1 MPEDPDAPAG
11 PKIEVAFA
19 VVPAVARNAAADP
32 LFVLAGGPGQA
43 ASQVIGTTMP
53 IFAQLNARRDLVF
66 IDQRGT
72 GRSNRLDC
80 PDSDA
85 TLAGRLDPK
94 RQLDDLKRCL
104 RALRSDTRQYATWI
118 AVRDF
123 DAIRQRLGA
132 ERINLWGA
140 SYGTRAALEYLRQYP
155 QHVRTVVLDGPA
167 PPDMML
173 PLAFAIDADAA
184 LSRLAVTCSA
194 DARCNSRYPDFE
206 ARIEALVR
214 RARAGFDISVND
226 PVTGRPQPLHVDLAL
241 IASLL
246 RVPLYVPSLA
256 ALLPYALAA
265 AAGGGDYGP
274 LVTLSAAVTGRMQ
287 ENLALGMHFA
297 VVCAE
302 DMPLLS
308 RGRDGAAAQTR
319 FGTTFAD
326 LYTEACTNVVDTPG
340 AGRVLPSVAL
350 RRPGADPVRRARPGD
365 TTTPWRGTG
374 RAARP
379 RAPCDRALSWPRR
392 QRTGLRTAPDHAVRA
407 HRRHRCARP
416 VLPGEAAGAVILRT
430 GGNHAGCTAGRPAMI
445 EARQL
450 AKSFLARIHGARA
463 HVNAVVDV
471 GFEAPRRRD
480 QRAVRSATVP
490 ARRRRCG

>member
-1 MPEDPDAPAG
+1 MRLYPPLLIIAIALSLCACRPAAQRADGLEPCRLPGIEREIRCGTVSMPEDPDAPAG

-19 VVPAVARNAAADP
+19 VVPAVARNAGADP
-32 LFVLAGGPGQA
+32 IFVLAGGPGQA
-43 ASQVIGTTMP
+43 ASQVIGMTMP
-53 IFAQLNARRDLVF
+53 IFAELNARRDLVF

-94 RQLDDLKRCL
+94 QQLDALKRCL

-155 QHVRTVVLDGPA
+155 QHVRTVVLDGAA
-167 PPDMML
+167 PPDMAL
-173 PLAFAIDADAA
+173 PLAFAIDADTA
-184 LSRLAVTCSA
+184 LSRLVVACRA
-194 DARCNSRYPDFE
+194 DARCKSRYPEFE
-206 ARIEALVR
+206 TRIETLAR
-214 RARAGFDISVND
+214 RARAGYDINVND
-226 PVTGRPQPLHVDLAL
+226 PMTGRPQPLHVDTAL

-265 AAGGGDYGP
+265 AGGDDYGP

-297 VVCAE
+297 VICAE
-302 DMPLLS
+302 DMPLL
-308 RGRDGAAAQTR
+308 GHGGDPAVAQTR

-326 LYTEACTNVVDTPG
+326 QYAEACANVSTRPVPDAFYQVPPSEVPVLILSGGLDPATPPRHG
-340 AGRVLPSVAL
+340 TALAERLGRARHLIAPHLGHGVSAQACAPRLITQFV
-350 RRPGADPVRRARPGD
+350 RGADVDALDPSCLEKLPAPSFFEPVE
-365 TTTPWRGTG
+365 TTQVSPP
-374 RAARP
+374 AVP
-379 RAPCDRALSWPRR
+379 R
-392 QRTGLRTAPDHAVRA
+392 
-407 HRRHRCARP
+407 
-416 VLPGEAAGAVILRT
+416 
-430 GGNHAGCTAGRPAMI
+430 
-445 EARQL
+445 
-450 AKSFLARIHGARA
+450 
-463 HVNAVVDV
+463 
-471 GFEAPRRRD
+471 
-480 QRAVRSATVP
+480 
-490 ARRRRCG
+490 

>member
-32 LFVLAGGPGQA
+32 IFILAGGPGQA
-43 ASQVIGTTMP
+43 ASQVIGMTMP
-53 IFAQLNARRDLVF
+53 IFAELNARRDLVF
-66 IDQRGT
+66 VDQRGT

-94 RQLDDLKRCL
+94 QQIDDLKRCL

-140 SYGTRAALEYLRQYP
+140 SYGTRAALEYLRQFP

-167 PPDMML
+167 PPDMVL

-184 LSRLAVTCSA
+184 LSHLAIACRA
-194 DARCNSRYPDFE
+194 DARCSSRYPDFE

-214 RARAGFDISVND
+214 RARTGYDIIVND
-226 PVTGRPQPLHVDLAL
+226 PVTGRPQPLHVDTGLL
-241 IASLL
+241 ASLL

-256 ALLPYALAA
+256 ALLPYALAT
-265 AAGGGDYGP
+265 AGDDNYGP

-297 VVCAE
+297 VICAE
-302 DMPLLS
+302 DMPLLAS
-308 RGRDGAAAQTR
+308 GRDAAATQTR

-326 LYTEACTNVVDTPG
+326 LYAEACTNVVTRPVPEAFYQVSSYDVPVLILSGGLDPATPPRHG
-340 AGRVLPSVAL
+340 AAL
-350 RRPGADPVRRARPGD
+350 AERLGRARHVI
-365 TTTPWRGTG
+365 
-374 RAARP
+374 
-379 RAPCDRALSWPRR
+379 APYL
-392 QRTGLRTAPDHAVRA
+392 G
-407 HRRHRCARP
+407 
-416 VLPGEAAGAVILRT
+416 
-430 GGNHAGCTAGRPAMI
+430 
-445 EARQL
+445 
-450 AKSFLARIHGARA
+450 HGISAQA
-463 HVNAVVDV
+463 C
-471 GFEAPRRRD
+471 APRLIT
-480 QRAVRSATVP
+480 QFVRSADVDALDPSCLEKLP
-490 ARRRRCG
+490 APSFFEPVETTQASAPKAPR

>member
-1 MPEDPDAPAG
+1 MRLHPPLLIIAIALSLCACRPAAPRADGLEPCRLPGIEREIRCGTVSMPEDPDAPAG

-32 LFVLAGGPGQA
+32 IFVLAGGPGQA
-43 ASQVIGTTMP
+43 ASQVIGMTMP
-53 IFAQLNARRDLVF
+53 IFAELNARRDLVF

-94 RQLDDLKRCL
+94 QQLDDLKRCL

-167 PPDMML
+167 PPDMVL

-184 LSRLAVTCSA
+184 LSRLAVACRA

-226 PVTGRPQPLHVDLAL
+226 PMTGRPQPLHVDTAL

-265 AAGGGDYGP
+265 AGGDDYGP

-297 VVCAE
+297 VICAE
-302 DMPLLS
+302 DMPLLG
-308 RGRDGAAAQTR
+308 RGGDPAV
-319 FGTTFAD
+319 
-326 LYTEACTNVVDTPG
+326 CTDPL
-340 AGRVLPSVAL
+340 RHDL
-350 RRPGADPVRRARPGD
+350 RRSVCR
-365 TTTPWRGTG
+365 
-374 RAARP
+374 
-379 RAPCDRALSWPRR
+379 SVR
-392 QRTGLRTAPDHAVRA
+392 QRSRHARCRTRSTKCRGP
-407 HRRHRCARP
+407 RC
-416 VLPGEAAGAVILRT
+416 
-430 GGNHAGCTAGRPAMI
+430 
-445 EARQL
+445 
-450 AKSFLARIHGARA
+450 
-463 HVNAVVDV
+463 
-471 GFEAPRRRD
+471 
-480 QRAVRSATVP
+480 
-490 ARRRRCG
+490 RC